1 MPMAVRPG
9 LTQFGWS
16 DIGARDMMDLNGVTA
31 LVTGAG
37 SGMGAATA
45 KALAKRGA
53 RVAVV
58 DLNLESAQQT
68 ADSIKGLALGAD
80 VSSGESVEAALQQ
93 VVDELGAPRV
103 VVSCAGIAAASRIVG
118 REGPHELDLYQRV
131 INVNLVGTFNVLR
144 LTAERM
150 SQLEPVS
157 KSGAR
162 GVIVN
167 TASVAAYDGQI
178 GQAAYSS
185 SKGGVVALTLPAA
198 RELARFGIRVMT
210 VAPGLIATPML
221 LDMPDEVQQSLAAQ
235 VPFPQRFG
243 TPEEYADLVLHIVDN
258 EMLNGEV
265 IRFDGAIRLQPK

>member
-1 MPMAVRPG
+1 MPMAARPG

-45 KALAKRGA
+45 KALADRGA

-68 ADSIKGLALGAD
+68 ADSIKGLALSAD

-150 SQLEPVS
+150 STLDPVS
-157 KSGAR
+157 DSGAR

-221 LDMPDEVQQSLAAQ
+221 LDMPDEVQQSLAGQ

-243 TPEEYADLVLHIVDN
+243 APEEYADLVLHIVDN

>member
-1 MPMAVRPG
+1 MPMAARPG
-9 LTQFGWS
+9 LTQFGWN
-16 DIGARDMMDLNGVTA
+16 DIGARDMMDLNGVTV

-68 ADSIKGLALGAD
+68 ADLIKGLALSAD

-93 VVDELGAPRV
+93 VVDELGVPRV

-150 SQLEPVS
+150 STLDPVS
-157 KSGAR
+157 DSGAR

-210 VAPGLIATPML
+210 VAPGLIGTPML
-221 LDMPDEVQQSLAAQ
+221 LNMPDEVQQSLADQ

>member
-80 VSSGESVEAALQQ
+80 VSSGESVEAALRQ

-221 LDMPDEVQQSLAAQ
+221 LDMPDEVQQSLAGQ

-243 TPEEYADLVLHIVDN
+243 TPKEYADLVLHIVDN

>member
-1 MPMAVRPG
+1 MPMAARPG
-9 LTQFGWS
+9 LTRFGWS

-58 DLNLESAQQT
+58 DLNLESAQKT
-68 ADSIKGLALGAD
+68 ADSIKGLALSAD

-93 VVDELGAPRV
+93 VVDELGVPRV

-150 SQLEPVS
+150 STLDPVS
-157 KSGAR
+157 DSGAR

-210 VAPGLIATPML
+210 VAPGLIGTPML
-221 LDMPDEVQQSLAAQ
+221 LNMPDEVQQSLAGQ

>member
-1 MPMAVRPG
+1 MAVRPG

-45 KALAKRGA
+45 KALADRGA

-68 ADSIKGLALGAD
+68 ADSIKGLALAAD
-80 VSSGESVEAALQQ
+80 VSSSESVEAALQQ

-150 SQLEPVS
+150 SLLEPVS

-210 VAPGLIATPML
+210 VAPGLIGTPML
-221 LDMPDEVQQSLAAQ
+221 LDMPDEVQQSLAGQ

-265 IRFDGAIRLQPK
+265 IRLDGAIRLQPK

>member
-16 DIGARDMMDLNGVTA
+16 DIGARDMMNLNGVTA

-58 DLNLESAQQT
+58 DLNLEGAQQT
-68 ADSIKGLALGAD
+68 ADSINGLALGAD

-118 REGPHELDLYQRV
+118 REGPHELDLYQQV

-150 SQLEPVS
+150 STLDPVS
-157 KSGAR
+157 DSGAR

-221 LDMPDEVQQSLAAQ
+221 LDMPDEVQQSLAGQ

-243 TPEEYADLVLHIVDN
+243 APEEYADLVLHIVDN

>member
-1 MPMAVRPG
+1 MLMAARPG

-58 DLNLESAQQT
+58 DLNLESAQKT
-68 ADSIKGLALGAD
+68 ADSIKGLALSAD

-93 VVDELGAPRV
+93 VVDELGVPRV

-150 SQLEPVS
+150 STLDPVS
-157 KSGAR
+157 DSGAR

-210 VAPGLIATPML
+210 VAPGLIGTPML
-221 LDMPDEVQQSLAAQ
+221 LNMPDEVQQSLAGQ

-265 IRFDGAIRLQPK
+265 IRLDGAIRLQPK

>member
-1 MPMAVRPG
+1 MPMAARPG

-45 KALAKRGA
+45 KALAERGA

-68 ADSIKGLALGAD
+68 ADSIKGLALSAD

-150 SQLEPVS
+150 STLDPVS
-157 KSGAR
+157 DSGAR

-210 VAPGLIATPML
+210 VAPGLIGTPML
-221 LDMPDEVQQSLAAQ
+221 LNMPDEVQQSLAGQ

>member
-1 MPMAVRPG
+1 MLMAARPG

-58 DLNLESAQQT
+58 DLNLESAQKT
-68 ADSIKGLALGAD
+68 ADSIKGLALSAD

-93 VVDELGAPRV
+93 VVDELGVPRV

-150 SQLEPVS
+150 STLDPVS
-157 KSGAR
+157 DSGAR

-210 VAPGLIATPML
+210 VAPGLIGTPML
-221 LDMPDEVQQSLAAQ
+221 LNMPDEVQQSLADQ

-265 IRFDGAIRLQPK
+265 IRLDGAIRLQPK

>member
-1 MPMAVRPG
+1 MPMAARPG
-9 LTQFGWS
+9 LTQFGWN
-16 DIGARDMMDLNGVTA
+16 DIGARDMMDLNGVTV

-68 ADSIKGLALGAD
+68 ADLIKGLALSAD

-150 SQLEPVS
+150 SLLEPVS

-210 VAPGLIATPML
+210 VAPGLIGTPML
-221 LDMPDEVQQSLAAQ
+221 LNMPDEVQQSLAGQ

>member
-1 MPMAVRPG
+1 MPMGARPG
-9 LTQFGWS
+9 LTRFGWS

-68 ADSIKGLALGAD
+68 ADSIKGLALSAD

-93 VVDELGAPRV
+93 AVDELGVPRV

-150 SQLEPVS
+150 STLDPVS
-157 KSGAR
+157 DSGAR

-210 VAPGLIATPML
+210 VAPGLIGTPML
-221 LDMPDEVQQSLAAQ
+221 LNMPDEVQQSLAGQ

-265 IRFDGAIRLQPK
+265 IRLDGASRLQPK

>member
-1 MPMAVRPG
+1 MAVRPG

-80 VSSGESVEAALQQ
+80 VSSGESVEAALRQ
-93 VVDELGAPRV
+93 VLDELGAPRV

-118 REGPHELDLYQRV
+118 REGPHKLDLYQRV

-221 LDMPDEVQQSLAAQ
+221 LDMPDEVQQSLAGQ

>member
-1 MPMAVRPG
+1 MPMGARPG

-68 ADSIKGLALGAD
+68 ADSIKGLALSAD

-150 SQLEPVS
+150 STLDPVS
-157 KSGAR
+157 DSGAR

-210 VAPGLIATPML
+210 VAPGLIGTPML
-221 LDMPDEVQQSLAAQ
+221 LNMPDEVQQSLAGQ